1 MVSAGASDAIFGII
15 GATLALVWTRRK
27 MFPELEAKTL
37 RSSVVGLLVM
47 NLVLGSSIPSID
59 QAAHLGGFLMGLV
72 CGAALGRDVYS
83 PRGLGGL
90 FWTTVFAMV
99 TAGACWGALTRWIA
113 VDGTIYQFG
122 QRVDEIAIDIAARG
136 AQLAKQNAS
145 WDDYARSLDKHDI

>member
-1 MVSAGASDAIFGII
+1 MSKALEAIEADRTDMQAIRHTPRQYDLPFRTHGQCGALDAIFGII
-15 GATLALVWTRRK
+15 GATLAPVWTRRK

-113 VDGTIYQFG
+113 VDWDHLPIWP
-122 QRVDEIAIDIAARG
+122 
-136 AQLAKQNAS
+136 AS
-145 WDDYARSLDKHDI
+145 